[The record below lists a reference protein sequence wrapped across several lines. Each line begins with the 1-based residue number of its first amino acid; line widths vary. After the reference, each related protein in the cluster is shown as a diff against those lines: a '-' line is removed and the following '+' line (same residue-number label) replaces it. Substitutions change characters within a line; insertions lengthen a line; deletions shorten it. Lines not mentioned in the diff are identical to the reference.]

1 MSPENAQADYLDR
14 LDELAANDC
23 NGFPLSFDEWNAT
36 NTVMGRPCGSWW
48 HYLTYCRN
56 YVPVKGHDA
65 LVQFGAI
72 DDDDFIP
79 DGETGS

>member
-1 MSPENAQADYLDR
+1 MSPENAQADYLDN
-14 LDELAANDC
+14 LDALAANDC

-36 NTVMGRPCGSWW
+36 NARMGRPCGTWL

-56 YVPVKGHDA
+56 YVPTREYNA

-72 DDDDFIP
+72 DDGDYL
-79 DGETGS
+79 GG